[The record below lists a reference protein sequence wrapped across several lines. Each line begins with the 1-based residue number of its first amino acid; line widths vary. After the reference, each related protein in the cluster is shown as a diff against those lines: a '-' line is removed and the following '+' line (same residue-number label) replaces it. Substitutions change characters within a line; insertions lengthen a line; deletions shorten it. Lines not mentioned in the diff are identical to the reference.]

1 MLVVKKYCVI
11 LLFFLFVL
19 IISLNNNSYAYVDCN
34 NYIIEPKEVNTL
46 NLSKYLNNIRYNEL
60 ISFCSNERCY
70 EVREGKIKDSI
81 NNFNN
86 IYNKTLSN
94 EEYEVIRVKGYPIS
108 RIVINNCE

>member
-1 MLVVKKYCVI
+1 MKKYCVI

-19 IISLNNNSYAYVDCN
+19 IIYLNNNSYAYVDCN

-81 NNFNN
+81 NNFNTY
-86 IYNKTLSN
+86 IAY
-94 EEYEVIRVKGYPIS
+94 
-108 RIVINNCE
+108 INSFSDTWCKCTR

>member
-1 MLVVKKYCVI
+1 MLDVKKYCVI

-46 NLSKYLNNIRYNEL
+46 NLSKYLNNI
-60 ISFCSNERCY
+60 
-70 EVREGKIKDSI
+70 
-81 NNFNN
+81 